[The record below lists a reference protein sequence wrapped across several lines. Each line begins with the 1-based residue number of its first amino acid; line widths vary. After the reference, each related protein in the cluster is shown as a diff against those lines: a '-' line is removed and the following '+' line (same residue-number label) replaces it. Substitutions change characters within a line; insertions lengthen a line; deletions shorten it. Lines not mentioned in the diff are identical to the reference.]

1 MLTCMS
7 KHIKQRAVQSRELS
21 GVTPAVSL
29 LEGSAPSWDQPES
42 RCSIR
47 DCMISIW
54 LRNGHSEN
62 KSKKIWQFWIFF
74 NELNICMFVWSAL
87 ESFPTT
93 SHLLSRFFPSFLF
106 PFTFSLFPP
115 VLTLLTEGQSYCG
128 VNFSFGCFCLH
139 ASLVGQS
146 KNLVKGTFLLL
157 TTGCRGE
164 WMNKCGRWAV
174 GKKKKEKL

>member
-1 MLTCMS
+1 MAIL
-7 KHIKQRAVQSRELS
+7 KI
-21 GVTPAVSL
+21 SL
-29 LEGSAPSWDQPES
+29 
-42 RCSIR
+42 
-47 DCMISIW
+47 
-54 LRNGHSEN
+54 
-62 KSKKIWQFWIFF
+62 KKIWQFWIFF
-74 NELNICMFVWSAL
+74 NELNICMFIWSAL

-93 SHLLSRFFPSFLF
+93 SHLLSRFFHSFLF

-128 VNFSFGCFCLH
+128 GNFSFGCFCLH

-174 GKKKKEKL
+174 GEKKKKNFNLLLKFACGVLTLAGNVAYSLFSLFLYVCVFFPRRRQVLTQRIRS